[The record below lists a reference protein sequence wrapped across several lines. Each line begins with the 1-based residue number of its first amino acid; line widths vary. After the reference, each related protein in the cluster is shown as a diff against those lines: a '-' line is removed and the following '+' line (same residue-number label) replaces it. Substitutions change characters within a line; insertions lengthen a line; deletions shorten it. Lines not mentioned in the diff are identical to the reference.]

1 MLPVHL
7 LGTLFQNNINIQ
19 PFEQQRYTDNSNK
32 LLNGFLIK
40 NFFKMSMLTRLI
52 KQPSVK
58 DKNLTSLTNW
68 NLSFD

>member
-58 DKNLTSLTNW
+58 DKNLTSLT
-68 NLSFD
+68 